1 MTTNFC
7 VMPFFG
13 AEYRDSGFDTP
24 CCLMEPSDRTIT
36 EIQQDMLDNR
46 RPKEC
51 SKCWRMEDSGLESD
65 RQIKNQAY
73 DFYTDRDIRYIK
85 EDCSKGLYSQQI
97 VKLYTSNLC
106 NSTCATCNSSLS
118 SAWAA
123 LNGTNINLRK
133 IPESVLTQIDFKNL
147 KMLSFVGGEPLYEK
161 LNFEILE
168 QLAEVGNTNC
178 YISMVTNGS
187 TKLNQRQLA
196 TLSKFKN
203 LNFCLSID
211 GIGPV
216 FEYVRY
222 PLKWDDLLD
231 NLKLYR
237 DLGIQLSVSYTISNL
252 NVLYFKETIAWFE
265 SQGLQY
271 INNVVYFPAH
281 FHPSVLPDSVKQA
294 HPELANFFNQPTDD
308 FLIKQCIKELKFQN
322 SLKQIKIEDYIPEFY
337 SAISQ
342 P

>member
-24 CCLMEPSDRTIT
+24 CCLMESSDRTIT

-46 RPKEC
+46 RAKEC
-51 SKCWRMEDSGLESD
+51 NKCWVIEDAGLESD
-65 RQIKNQAY
+65 RQVKNQAY
-73 DFYTDRDIRYIK
+73 DFYTDRDIRFVK

-123 LNGTNINLRK
+123 LNGKNIDLRK

-168 QLAEVGNTNC
+168 KLVVAGNTDC

-187 TKLNQRQLA
+187 TRLNPRQLEV
-196 TLSKFKN
+196 LSKFKN

-211 GIGPV
+211 GIGRV

-222 PLKWDDLLD
+222 PLKWDTLLE

-237 DLGIQLSVSYTISNL
+237 ELGIQLSVSYTISNL
-252 NVLYFKETIAWFE
+252 NVLYLKETVAWFE
-265 SQGLQY
+265 EQGLQY
-271 INNVVYFPAH
+271 INNIVYNPAH
-281 FHPSVLPDSVKQA
+281 FHPSVLPESIKNK
-294 HPELANFFNQPTDD
+294 HPELAEFFNQPADEQ
-308 FLIKQCIKELKFQN
+308 LINRCINDLKFQHC
-322 SLKQIKIEDYIPEFY
+322 LKQINVDEYVPEFW
-337 SAISQ
+337 SAIRT
-342 P
+342 